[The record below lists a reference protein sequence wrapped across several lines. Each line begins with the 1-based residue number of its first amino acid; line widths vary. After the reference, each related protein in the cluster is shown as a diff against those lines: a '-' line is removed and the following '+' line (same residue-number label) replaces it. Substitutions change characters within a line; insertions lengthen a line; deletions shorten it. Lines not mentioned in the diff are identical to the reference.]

1 MPSLFEA
8 AGNVLDLP
16 GSSIRDLLMMRNPVD
31 QYLTPF
37 SADNRTS
44 GQEMLHSVG
53 MSGDSPWLSAG
64 LEMALD
70 PSSLLG
76 LGMIG
81 KAAKT
86 AGLVGKAGKLSALRA
101 ALANPQ
107 AAAGAIRSLPRQA
120 ISAARSAA
128 SGARNMTLESVL
140 SSTAYNPT
148 FRQAAGGAALLE
160 SLMRG
165 RELNPYHDQMYDPQF
180 AGIQ

>member
-70 PSSLLG
+70 PASLLG

-101 ALANPQ
+101 AMSTPQ
-107 AAAGAIRSLPRQA
+107 SASRAIKA
-120 ISAARSAA
+120 IPGAARNAARRAA
-128 SGARNMTLESVL
+128 SGAKRLSLESVL
-140 SSTAYNPT
+140 ASTAYNPT

-165 RELNPYHDQMYDPQF
+165 RELNPYYNQMYDEQS